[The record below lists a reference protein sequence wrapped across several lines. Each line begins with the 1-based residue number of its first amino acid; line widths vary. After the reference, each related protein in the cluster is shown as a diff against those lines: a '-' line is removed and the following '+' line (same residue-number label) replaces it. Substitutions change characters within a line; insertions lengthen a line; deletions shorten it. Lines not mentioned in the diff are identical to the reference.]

1 MLEIPGY
8 QINTLLYSGSRTQVY
23 RAVRTADSLP
33 VVIKVPSG
41 DYPSFNQILQLRHQ
55 YTLANNL
62 QLPGIVKP
70 LALERYGNGYALV
83 LEDNGGVSLSEYA
96 DSKPLPLGELL
107 AIAIST
113 VEIIQQL
120 KEQRV
125 IHKDIKPQ
133 NILIHPETKE
143 IYLIDFSI
151 ASLLPKETTALQH
164 PKAIEGTLAYM
175 SPEQT
180 GRMNRSIDYRTD
192 YYSLGATL
200 FELLTGQLPFTSR
213 EPMELVHCHLAQKVG
228 FPESSEKTTPEPVR
242 AIILKL
248 MTKNAEDR
256 YQSALGLKYD
266 LERCWQQL
274 ETTGEI
280 TSFQLGE
287 RDKSDRFL
295 IPEKLYGR
303 ETEVKTLL
311 HAFDR
316 VAGGATEMMLVA
328 GYSGVGKTAVVNEVH
343 KPIVKQRGYFIKG
356 KFDQFNRNSPFLAFV
371 EAFQDLMGQ
380 ILGESDTELAR
391 WKAKILEALGEN
403 AQVIINGLPLL
414 ERIIGPQPPVP
425 ELSGSAAQNRFN
437 LLFNKFVRVFTTK
450 EHPLVIFLDDLQWAD
465 SASLNLL
472 KLLTDDSETGYLLV
486 LGAYRDNEVFPAHP
500 LMLTLDEIAK
510 GGANLNA
517 ITLEPLAEADINCL
531 VADTLLCSVARPGKN
546 SGSDVALAERQRVEL
561 AAPLS
566 QLVYQKARGNPFF
579 TTQFL
584 LGLHQDSCIAFDA
597 ATGSWQ
603 CDLTRARQLALTDD
617 VVALMV
623 GRLQKLP
630 PPTQEALKLAACIG
644 NQFDLATLA
653 VVCEKS
659 QEEVAA
665 DLWSALQEGFAIPE
679 NQTYKFFQGE
689 RDDVGTVD
697 QIAVSYRFLH
707 DRVQQAAYSLIPED
721 RKATTH
727 YRIGKLLLEK
737 TPPEARMERIF
748 QLVNQLN
755 YGMALISEQTERDEI
770 AELNLMACRKAR
782 FATAYQAG
790 REYAS
795 NGLSLLGENGWQRQ
809 YEMTLAFHDES
820 AELASLCGDFE
831 GMEGFVEAVIERGK
845 TLLEKVNAYRTR
857 IVSKISQNKPSE
869 AVAIALQFLQKLGV
883 SFNEKP
889 APEDIQQTVAEI
901 NALIGER
908 EIEELLELPPM
919 TAPEKIAIIDIL
931 QVIMPA
937 AFISASPFYPL
948 LVFSSVKLSI
958 EYGNSPSSAFVYGCY
973 GLLSCIMFQN
983 PNAGVKFARLALEL
997 VSKLDAK
1004 AVKPGVL
1011 GTVGIFILHRTSH
1024 LKETLPLLQDSYTA
1038 GLEVGQLEHVGH
1050 GAHNTCLH
1058 SFWCGEPLASLER
1071 QARAYCHV
1079 LVQLNQLLAV
1089 NLCRIEWQ
1097 CFLNLLEPK
1106 EEPTILSGEAL
1117 VETELMPQLLATSE
1131 FFGLFLFNL
1140 LKFTLAYLFGDF
1152 KSARDCAVESRRYLK
1167 VATGTPEEPA
1177 FYFYD
1182 SLIALAEA
1190 SEIPQQVA
1198 ENQRQLQEQWAR
1210 YAPMN
1215 HQHKVDLVAA
1225 EQCRVLGNKVEAI
1238 ELYDKAI
1245 AGAKENGYL
1254 QEEALANELAAK
1266 FYLQWGKEKIAR
1278 TYMSDAYYGYV
1289 RWGALAKVR
1298 DLETRY
1304 RWLLA
1309 PVLEKIESDRAT
1321 ETMSKTSTISTLT
1334 ATSTDSSDAFDLA
1347 AVVKVSQAV
1356 SGEIQQQRLLET
1368 LMAVALENA
1377 GAEKGA
1383 LIVSQTETPTVVAQ
1397 AFFDQKCNTE
1407 PIPLSSCREV
1417 PQNLVNYVLR
1427 TQKPLV
1433 FDDASTETT
1442 FAGDS
1447 YIQQQQPKSV
1457 LCVPIVK
1464 QGRAI
1469 AVLYLEN
1476 NQSAAVFT
1484 PERVEL
1490 LKIISAQAAISL
1502 ENAQLYANLETK
1514 VEERTRDLKSA
1525 LGTLQATQQE
1535 LIQSEKMAALGQLI
1549 AGIAHEI
1556 NTPLGAITSS
1566 VKNIA
1571 QFLEENLPQLP
1582 QFFRE
1587 LSPERQEDFSALLQ
1601 SSIQKSDDQLSTK
1614 EKRSLKRT
1622 IKAQL
1627 QERGIDKA
1635 DSLASTL
1642 VKLGVW
1648 EDVTPFLSL
1657 LHDPESQHILKMA
1670 AKFAHLQSSTHTIF
1684 NGTDRAAKV
1693 VFALKAYA
1701 RYDVTGEKVKA
1712 NIVDGMETVLT
1723 LYQNQLKQ
1731 GVEVI
1736 RNYQRNL
1743 PLISCYPDELNQVWT
1758 NLIHNA
1764 IQAMN
1769 NQGVLTIDVGV
1780 KEEHL
1785 TVSITDTGTGIPPEV
1800 LPQIFNAFF
1809 TTKPPGEGSGLGL
1822 DIVKKIIDKHQGK
1835 IEVDSM
1841 PGRTTFTVFLL
1852 MANG

>member
-33 VVIKVPSG
+33 VAIKVPNG
-41 DYPSFNQILQLRHQ
+41 DYPSFKQILQLRHQ
-55 YTLANNL
+55 YALALNL
-62 QLPGIVKP
+62 QIPGIIKP

-83 LEDNGGVSLSEYA
+83 MEDSGGISLSEYA
-96 DSKPLPLGELL
+96 DSKPLPLRELL
-107 AIAIST
+107 AIALST
-113 VEIIQQL
+113 ANILQQL
-120 KEQRV
+120 KERRV

-133 NILIHPETKE
+133 NILINPETKE
-143 IYLIDFSI
+143 IKLIDFSI
-151 ASLLPKETTALQH
+151 ASLLPRETTALQH
-164 PKAIEGTLAYM
+164 PKVIEGTLAYM
-175 SPEQT
+175 SSEQT

-200 FELLTGQLPFTSR
+200 FELLTGQLPFTSSD
-213 EPMELVHCHLAQKVG
+213 PMELVHCHLAQKVE
-228 FPESSEKTTPEPVR
+228 FPENPAIPEAVR

-248 MTKNAEDR
+248 MAKNAEDR

-266 LERCWQQL
+266 LERCLQQL
-274 ETTGEI
+274 ETAGEI
-280 TSFQLGE
+280 TSFELGT
-287 RDKSDRFL
+287 RDNSDRFL
-295 IPEKLYGR
+295 IAEKLYGR
-303 ETEVKTLL
+303 ETEVQALL
-311 HAFDR
+311 DAFNR

-328 GYSGVGKTAVVNEVH
+328 GYSGVGKTAVINEVH

-391 WKAKILEALGEN
+391 WKAKILEALGESG
-403 AQVIINGLPLL
+403 QVIINGLPLL

-437 LLFNKFVRVFTTK
+437 LLFGKFVRVFTAK

-465 SASLNLL
+465 SASLNLF
-472 KLLTDDSETGYLLV
+472 KLLMEDSETGYLLV

-510 GGANLNA
+510 QGANLNTL
-517 ITLEPLAEADINCL
+517 TLEPLAEADINRL
-531 VADTLLCSVARPGKN
+531 VADTLLCSVPRQGLD
-546 SGSDVALAERQRVEL
+546 SGSDVEEAERQKAKL

-603 CDLTRARQLALTDD
+603 CDLSRARQLALTDD
-617 VVALMV
+617 VVEFMV
-623 GRLQKLP
+623 GRLEKLP
-630 PPTQEALKLAACIG
+630 PNTQEALKLAACIG

-653 VVCEKS
+653 TVCEGR
-659 QEEVAA
+659 QEEVAR
-665 DLWSALQEGFAIPE
+665 DLWPALQEGFVIPE
-679 NQTYKFFQGE
+679 NQSYKFFQGE
-689 RDDVGTVD
+689 GGDEKAVD
-697 QIAVSYRFLH
+697 NIAVSYRFLH
-707 DRVQQAAYSLIPED
+707 DRVQQAAYSPILD
-721 RKATTH
+721 RKAATH

-737 TPPEARMERIF
+737 TPPEARIERIF

-755 YGMALISEQTERDEI
+755 YGMALISEQRERDEI
-770 AELNLMACRKAR
+770 AELNLMACRKAKWG
-782 FATAYQAG
+782 TAYQAG

-795 NGLSLLGENGWQRQ
+795 SGLSLLGENAWQRQ
-809 YEMTLAFHDES
+809 YQMTLAFHDES

-831 GMEGFVEAVIERGK
+831 AMERFVETVIERAQ
-845 TLLEKVNAYRTR
+845 TWLEKVNVYRTR
-857 IVSKISQNKPSE
+857 IVSKVCQNQPTE
-869 AVAIALQFLQKLGV
+869 ALAIALQFLQKLGV
-883 SFNEKP
+883 TFPDAPIENE
-889 APEDIQQTVAEI
+889 IQQAVAEI
-901 NALIGER
+901 NALIGDR
-908 EIEELLELPPM
+908 EIEELLELPVM
-919 TAPEKIAIIDIL
+919 SDLEKIVILDIV
-931 QVIMPA
+931 QTIMPTVYL
-937 AFISASPFYPL
+937 SGSPFYPL
-948 LVFSSVKLSI
+948 LVFLSVKLSI
-958 EYGNSPSSAFVYGCY
+958 QYGNTSTSSFGYACY
-973 GLLSCIMFQN
+973 GLISCNTFQEM
-983 PNAGVKFARLALEL
+983 NAGVKFARLAMSLL
-997 VSKLDAK
+997 SKLDEGAIE
-1004 AVKPGVL
+1004 PGTL
-1011 GTVGIFILHRTSH
+1011 GTVAIFIVHRKSH
-1024 LKETLPLLQDSYTA
+1024 LKETLPLLQQGYTT
-1038 GLEVGQLEHVGH
+1038 GLEVGDLEHVGH
-1050 GAHNTCLH
+1050 AALVICLH
-1058 SFWCGEPLASLER
+1058 SFWCGQPLASLER

-1079 LVQLNQLLAV
+1079 LEQLNQLLAV

-1106 EEPTILSGEAL
+1106 EHPTILSGEAL
-1117 VETELMPQLLATSE
+1117 VETELIPQLLAIPE
-1131 FFGLFLFNL
+1131 LFGLFLLNL
-1140 LKFTLAYLFGDF
+1140 LKLTLACLFGDF
-1152 KSARDCAVESRRYLK
+1152 ESARDYAVESRRYLR
-1167 VATGTPEEPA
+1167 VATGTIEEPA

-1182 SLIALAEA
+1182 SLSALAEA
-1190 SEIPQQVA
+1190 SEIPQQVE

-1215 HQHKVDLVAA
+1215 HQHKVDLVEA
-1225 EQCRVLGNKVEAI
+1225 EKCRVLGNKMEAI

-1278 TYMSDAYYGYV
+1278 AYISDAYYGYV
-1289 RWGALAKVR
+1289 RWGAKAKVR

-1304 RWLLA
+1304 RSLLA
-1309 PVLEKIESDRAT
+1309 PVLESSDRVK
-1321 ETMSKTSTISTLT
+1321 ETIIQASTTSTLT
-1334 ATSTDSSDAFDLA
+1334 TTTTDSSDVFDLA
-1347 AVVKVSQAV
+1347 TVVKVSQAV

-1383 LIVSQTETPTVVAQ
+1383 LIISQTEMPTVVAR
-1397 AFFDQKCNTE
+1397 AFFKQQCNTE

-1427 TQKPLV
+1427 TGEALV

-1447 YIQQQQPKSV
+1447 YIQQQQPQSV

-1469 AVLYLEN
+1469 AILYLEN

-1490 LKIISAQAAISL
+1490 LKIVSAQAAISL

-1514 VEERTRDLKSA
+1514 VEERTRDLKTA
-1525 LGTLQATQQE
+1525 LDTLQATQKE

-1556 NTPLGAITSS
+1556 NTPLGAIGSS
-1566 VKNIA
+1566 VRNIS
-1571 QFLEENLPQLP
+1571 QFLKENLPQLP

-1601 SSIQKSDDQLSTK
+1601 RSIQQPDDRLSTR
-1614 EKRSLKRT
+1614 EKRSLKKT

-1642 VKLGVW
+1642 VNLGVW

-1657 LHDPESQHILKMA
+1657 LNDPESQNILKMA
-1670 AKFAHLQSSTHTIF
+1670 AKFANLQSSTNTIF

-1701 RYDVTGEKVKA
+1701 RYDVTGKKVKA
-1712 NIVDGMETVLT
+1712 NITDGMETVLT
-1723 LYQNQLKQ
+1723 LYHNQLKQ

-1736 RNYQRNL
+1736 RNYQSNL
-1743 PLISCYPDELNQVWT
+1743 PLIPCYPDELNQVWT
-1758 NLIHNA
+1758 NLIHNG

-1769 NQGVLTIDVGV
+1769 NQGVLTIDVGL
-1780 KEEHL
+1780 KEEYL
-1785 TVSITDTGTGIPPEV
+1785 TVSITDTGGGIPPEV
-1800 LPQIFNAFF
+1800 LPKIFNPFF

-1841 PGRTTFTVFLL
+1841 PGRTKFTVCLPI
-1852 MANG
+1852 NN